1 MSLSTVVGAAVVSD
15 LRRERTYL
23 DGSHRSCCHRH
34 QCFTMLERVA
44 DTVRRQLDSGDL
56 NSTVCANGS
65 WYIKQLVNRFGQMRF
80 SLNTHSSII
89 QVCKT
94 KVGLYLLSSVER

>member
-1 MSLSTVVGAAVVSD
+1 
-15 LRRERTYL
+15 
-23 DGSHRSCCHRH
+23 
-34 QCFTMLERVA
+34 MLERVA

-65 WYIKQLVNRFGQMRF
+65 WYVKQLVNRFSQMRF